1 MSRVNHVKLTCP
13 EVQGLKD
20 PFTGRD
26 LVVYAHVCDGVVTY
40 SAPDATSLRVPQLTV
55 ERLMKRASTRDGLV
69 GAADEDER
77 MKNPYDGEPLLLVT
91 DDDGRYLLAGGFD
104 PTLGCLDLSVFVKK
118 ASRGTRDFGRPP
130 MATSV
135 VDIPDLT
142 PDDSDAVHKVV
153 DEETEKAAHE
163 IVKVI
168 PGADKGRTTVGYRAP
183 AKKAVKK

>member
-55 ERLMKRASTRDGLV
+55 DRLMKRASMRDGLV

-77 MKNPYDGEPLLLVT
+77 MKNPYDGEPSCLSPTMT
-91 DDDGRYLLAGGFD
+91 DGIFSPADSIRRSDVS
-104 PTLGCLDLSVFVKK
+104 T
-118 ASRGTRDFGRPP
+118 SRC
-130 MATSV
+130 S
-135 VDIPDLT
+135 
-142 PDDSDAVHKVV
+142 
-153 DEETEKAAHE
+153 
-163 IVKVI
+163 
-168 PGADKGRTTVGYRAP
+168 
-183 AKKAVKK
+183 